1 MPLWVHEQT
10 RAQRHV
16 PHSAKRSTAHWAK
29 VRAGRAAGQSSAMA
43 YSTSRTAPNPST
55 PIQTAV
61 MPDAKA
67 SIITG
72 AIDAIT
78 FLRCEIQNRSRIRV
92 GAVLSLPSVR
102 VMLKT
107 L

>member
-1 MPLWVHEQT
+1 V
-10 RAQRHV
+10 
-16 PHSAKRSTAHWAK
+16 
-29 VRAGRAAGQSSAMA
+29 
-43 YSTSRTAPNPST
+43 
-55 PIQTAV
+55 I
-61 MPDAKA
+61 PDAKA

-92 GAVLSLPSVR
+92 GAAVLSLPSVR
-102 VMLKT
+102 VMLQT